1 MSIVLQMRPTS
12 LEEMCYTNTYMEL
25 VVNSSD
31 EMKNF
36 GSRLGALLR
45 GGEVIELVGDVGAGK
60 TTLTK
65 GIARGMGVVDDVQS
79 PTFTIS
85 RVYEAP
91 GGRHLA
97 HYDFYRLVDAG
108 IMSIEL
114 AESLSDCQT
123 TTILEWAELV
133 AGVLPSDV
141 LQIKIVSPS
150 EESRLLR
157 LTAGGETSRAL
168 LEALA

>member
-1 MSIVLQMRPTS
+1 
-12 LEEMCYTNTYMEL
+12 MCYTNTYMEL

-45 GGEVIELVGDVGAGK
+45 GGEVIELVGDIGAGK

-65 GIARGMGVVDDVQS
+65 GIALGMGITDDVQS

-85 RVYEAP
+85 REYDAP
-91 GGRHLA
+91 SGCRLA

-108 IMSIEL
+108 IMSSEL
-114 AESLSDCQT
+114 AESLSDRQT
-123 TTILEWAELV
+123 ITILEWAELV

-141 LQIKIVSPS
+141 LRITIISPT
-150 EESRLLR
+150 EDSRLLK
-157 LTAGGETSRAL
+157 LAAGGESSRVL
-168 LEALA
+168 LGALA